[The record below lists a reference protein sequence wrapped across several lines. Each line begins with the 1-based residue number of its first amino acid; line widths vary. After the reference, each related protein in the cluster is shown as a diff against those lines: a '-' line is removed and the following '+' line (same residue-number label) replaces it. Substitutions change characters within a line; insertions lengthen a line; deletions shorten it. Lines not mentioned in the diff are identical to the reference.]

1 MIHMLNQVTN
11 NMLLEHQKR
20 QARSGGNQG
29 YRQSLEKRLKC
40 SVCHWWW
47 DQSHIFLL
55 RQLMVHAKLLQSCL
69 TLCNPMDCSHQ
80 ALLSMGFSR
89 QEYRSGLPCLP
100 PGDLLTQ
107 GLNLR
112 QLMLLYKKRALSQ
125 QSLQLYSHAL
135 SETPPG
141 QPCPSEMLKPG
152 MCCHHRR
159 QWGRPVALGPGHC
172 VGLRLSSVMDHVE
185 ILTPI
190 HWYLEMGSLGGN

>member
-100 PGDLLTQ
+100 PGDLPDP
-107 GLNLR
+107 G
-112 QLMLLYKKRALSQ
+112 AE
-125 QSLQLYSHAL
+125 
-135 SETPPG
+135 SETADAPL
-141 QPCPSEMLKPG
+141 QKK
-152 MCCHHRR
+152 
-159 QWGRPVALGPGHC
+159 
-172 VGLRLSSVMDHVE
+172 SSFSAEFAV
-185 ILTPI
+185 ILTRPLWNPSRSALPFWDAEARHVLPSQTPVRETCSTWPWALCGTQAFI
-190 HWYLEMGSLGGN
+190 CYGPCWNSNPNTLVFGDGVFGR